1 MIMEYKLDSINCI
14 LKNINSLYQKM
25 SNLSITNII
34 KIQKRVVQIS
44 NAIDLLYNRYINISD
59 IK

>member
-1 MIMEYKLDSINCI
+1 
-14 LKNINSLYQKM
+14 M
-25 SNLSITNII
+25 SKLSITNII

-44 NAIDLLYNRYINISD
+44 NAIDLLYNPYINISD